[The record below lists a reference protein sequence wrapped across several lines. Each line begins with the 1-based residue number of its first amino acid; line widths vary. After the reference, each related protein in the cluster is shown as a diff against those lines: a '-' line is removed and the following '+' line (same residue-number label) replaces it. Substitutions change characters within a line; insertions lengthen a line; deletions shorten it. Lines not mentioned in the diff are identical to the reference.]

1 MKKRAMLCLMFTLF
15 LLSALVI
22 TGCGGKGGGQNTK
35 RQLKVYNWGD
45 YIDPSVLKS
54 FEQETGIHVVYD
66 TFVTNED
73 MYVKLKSSGKDYDVA
88 IPSDYMIS
96 RMIREKMV
104 EKIDTSKLKNYKL
117 VGERFLNASF
127 DPKNEYSVPF
137 MWGTVGIACNT
148 KMVKEKVDSWA
159 VLWDKKYEKQIF
171 MLDSPRD
178 SIGITLKYLGYS
190 LNSGDEKALDDAARK
205 LVEQKP
211 LVKAYVVDDVK
222 DRMIAGEGA
231 LAVVWSGDAQ
241 YIMERN
247 KDVAYIIPKEGTNIW
262 IDSMVILKGS
272 KNKDAAMAF
281 IDYMMRPD
289 IAKKNVEYIGYATPL
304 PEVQKQLPREV
315 QESLA
320 AYPPRE
326 LIENA
331 EFFNDLTENL
341 PKYEEVW
348 TKVKIAQ

>member
-1 MKKRAMLCLMFTLF
+1 
-15 LLSALVI
+15 
-22 TGCGGKGGGQNTK
+22 
-35 RQLKVYNWGD
+35 
-45 YIDPSVLKS
+45 
-54 FEQETGIHVVYD
+54 
-66 TFVTNED
+66 
-73 MYVKLKSSGKDYDVA
+73 
-88 IPSDYMIS
+88 
-96 RMIREKMV
+96 MV

-117 VGERFLNASF
+117 VGERFLHASF

-137 MWGTVGIACNT
+137 MWGTVGIAYNT

-331 EFFNDLTENL
+331 EFFSDLTENL

>member
-45 YIDPSVLKS
+45 YTDPSVLKS

-104 EKIDTSKLKNYKL
+104 ERIDTSKLKNYKL